1 MTILCP
7 SGRSSQKTRLN
18 LAAGWTMLG
27 SVCQREDPV
36 QTANALGIVR
46 ALLDAAAANRD
57 NFQQLRPLAGS
68 MCACVV
74 CVCLHVHTCVSVC
87 LCACVCEMNKGISCP
102 LQLSLLSL
110 GSSQTSTSAPLH
122 SVHMPL
128 HVNVASM
135 YIV

>member
-57 NFQQLRPLAGS
+57 NFQQLRPLAGW

-74 CVCLHVHTCVSVC
+74 CVSACPYMCECVFMC
-87 LCACVCEMNKGISCP
+87 MCM
-102 LQLSLLSL
+102 
-110 GSSQTSTSAPLH
+110 
-122 SVHMPL
+122 
-128 HVNVASM
+128 
-135 YIV
+135 